1 MRQLRPAPANHH
13 DNRKVFVQPALS
25 DCSHV
30 FLRDDSVRKPL
41 QQPYTGPHRVMQRN
55 QKTLTIQA
63 GGREVT
69 VSLDRRHQ
77 HFQRHQHQPQLVPPQ
92 GQDER
97 NDSLRDFVTTSES
110 LGGEYCGDI
119 NPFECPA
126 KKKLRTDE
134 DTRTRQE
141 SRR

>member
-1 MRQLRPAPANHH
+1 MGRDISQWSRVCLPCQKS
-13 DNRKVFVQPALS
+13 KVKQRFE
-25 DCSHV
+25 HV
-30 FLRDDSVRKPL
+30 HVDIIGPL
-41 QQPYTGPHRVMQRN
+41 PPCQGHRYC
-55 QKTLTIQA
+55 LTM
-63 GGREVT
+63 T
-69 VSLDRRHQ
+69 DRFTRWLERHQ